1 MQYQKN
7 LTLRDGTPCVL
18 RNAGTDDA
26 EPVLRIF
33 NLTHAQGQG
42 VD

>member
-18 RNAGTDDA
+18 RNAGQTTPSRYCA
-26 EPVLRIF
+26 FSI
-33 NLTHAQGQG
+33 
-42 VD
+42 